1 MTSLRAAVSAALVA
15 FLVLF
20 GPWLSAQSP
29 TDLVGVWTLNRQS
42 SQFPKEVGFSA
53 SFLPTEPADSD
64 RAGRRR
70 GIQSE
75 TQEDASRVRFLTD
88 EVRLPPD
95 RLTLEVTPALV
106 TITPD

>member
-15 FLVLF
+15 FLMLC

-29 TDLVGVWTLNRQS
+29 TDLVGVWTINRQL

-53 SFLPTEPADSD
+53 SFLPTEPAGGD
-64 RAGRRR
+64 RAGQRR
-70 GIQSE
+70 GVQSE
-75 TQEDASRVRFLTD
+75 TQEGASRVRFLTD

-95 RLTLEVTPALV
+95 RHRLTLAVRGGDGWV
-106 TITPD
+106 